1 MSQAGQIE
9 TGTLPAAGTGD
20 VLRDPLP
27 APQPIGQQS
36 PPPPRHVAVIMD
48 GNGRWAQARRQPR
61 SFGHRQGAE
70 AVREAVKGAREI
82 GISFLTV
89 YAFSSENWKR
99 PHDEV
104 VDLMD
109 LLRHFIR
116 QELAELHENAVRISV
131 IGDRSRLAQDIVDLL
146 DRAEA
151 LTRGNTGLRLTIA
164 LSYGSQAEI
173 VAAARAAAL
182 DIAAGRLATADLD
195 EARFRTYLQTA
206 DIPDPDLI
214 IRTSGEQRLSN
225 FLLWQAAYAELV
237 FLDLLWPDFTRES
250 LADAV
255 YDFHR
260 RERRFGAVS
269 VD

>member
-1 MSQAGQIE
+1 MGQGQERAGAW
-9 TGTLPAAGTGD
+9 PAVGD
-20 VLRDPLP
+20 VLREPLP

-70 AVREAVKGAREI
+70 AVREVVKGAREI
-82 GISFLTV
+82 GISNLTL

-99 PHDEV
+99 PDDEV
-104 VDLMD
+104 GDLMD

-116 QELAELHENAVRISV
+116 QELGELHENAVRISV
-131 IGDRSRLAQDIVDLL
+131 IGDRSRLAGDIVALL
-146 DRAEA
+146 DQADA
-151 LTRGNTGLRLTIA
+151 LTRHNTGLRLTIA

-173 VAAARAAAL
+173 VSAARAVAREVA
-182 DIAAGRLATADLD
+182 DGRLRVEELD
-195 EARFRTYLQTA
+195 EERFRSYLQTA

-225 FLLWQAAYAELV
+225 FLLWQAAYAEFF
-237 FLDLLWPDFTRES
+237 FLDVLWPDFTRES
-250 LADAV
+250 LADAL

-260 RERRFGAVS
+260 RERRFGAVET
-269 VD
+269 D